1 MTEHPQTHS
10 ANSRLP
16 AEIWLDIQALAIKE
30 YSPLVLAPQDMDWEK
45 YQPLFDPFMSIGEF
59 WRNAMAFSL
68 VNKRWNALGAVLLY
82 SCIFVG
88 ADERHF
94 EQLLQVLQH
103 SPDLAAC
110 VRAIRISRTR
120 FDWNRK
126 ILELCSSSVQV
137 ILLPEMSKYGEE
149 TGLLQRRWD
158 RSGVELAFPALQ
170 YVYWTKAETA
180 VGLLEVLLDP
190 RAAPN
195 VEGLYLSNSRWTT
208 LPMDDHIDFPTFV
221 LPKLR
226 RLGLGNTD
234 TVTDAASFSN
244 LDFFPG
250 NHNAALRVVR
260 LVGTGGRID
269 LAAFLEKCPVV
280 QEISLDVFNVF
291 VAAAATVSNN
301 THPDIH
307 LISAHANNTGLTRN
321 WNNFWQFFRLMG
333 TSGTGAGIPPVRRF
347 VLCGA
352 WDRVFTHTMF
362 VRMLEMIKEQ
372 PEGCQVEFP
381 DWQPHA
387 SVVI

>member
-1 MTEHPQTHS
+1 MTANAQTHDAS
-10 ANSRLP
+10 SRLP
-16 AEIWLDIQALAIKE
+16 AEIWLDIQALAIEE
-30 YSPLVLAPQDMDWEK
+30 YSPLALAPQDMMDWEM

-59 WRNAMAFSL
+59 WRNAKAFSL
-68 VNKRWNALGAVLLY
+68 VNKRWNALGDVLLY
-82 SCIFVG
+82 SCISVG

-103 SPDLAAC
+103 SPDLATC

-137 ILLPEMSKYGEE
+137 ILLPEMLEYDEE

-234 TVTDAASFSN
+234 TVTDASFSN
-244 LDFFPG
+244 LDFFRGITTLVCSPEWMSVVKG
-250 NHNAALRVVR
+250 VLPALRVLR
-260 LVGTGGRID
+260 LVGTRCRID
-269 LAAFLEKCPVV
+269 LVAFLGKCPVV
-280 QEISLDVFNVF
+280 QEISLELFNVF

-301 THPDIH
+301 THTDIH
-307 LISAHANNTGLTRN
+307 LIRAHANNAVLTRN
-321 WNNFWQFFRLMG
+321 WNNFWQFFRLIA
-333 TSGTGAGIPPVRRF
+333 TSGHWCRHSSGAPPCIMWGMGPCF
-347 VLCGA
+347 
-352 WDRVFTHTMF
+352 
-362 VRMLEMIKEQ
+362 
-372 PEGCQVEFP
+372 
-381 DWQPHA
+381 HA
-387 SVVI
+387 YDVCTDAGDD